1 MTDSKPH
8 GLSRRSLLK
17 GAGAVG
23 VTAATG
29 LLGKTVYAQTSDLK
43 KVTMVRPSAKS
54 FLWGP
59 EDYGMATGIFAKHG
73 IEVEVLGSN
82 RGVNITGVVSGDI
95 DIGIGDPSETF
106 NVRAQGQDI
115 KIFGSMHHG
124 YTVHLLVK
132 GEILAAAGIDENSPL
147 EERIALMKG
156 LRFGHPGVGSGPEML
171 LRYHASLGGLDPETD
186 IELVSITGAGPGM
199 LAGIEQGAIDGF
211 AWGPPWA
218 NVGIKK
224 FGLGYLAQMQRN
236 PPELFKTMKT
246 GALQSSAKSLVDKR
260 DLLVA
265 YLAAYAESQRSV
277 WENPDKYKEWLIAWL
292 ELDADVFDA
301 MWSDNSTMLGRDPWV
316 SPDIYPPFFEFLN
329 VANAT
334 RGLPPIE
341 VLPYE
346 EFVDG
351 SITADAKAAI

>member
-1 MTDSKPH
+1 MTTSK
-8 GLSRRSLLK
+8 LSAISRRSLLK
-17 GAGAVG
+17 GAGGLGIV
-23 VTAATG
+23 AASG
-29 LLGKTVYAQTSDLK
+29 FLGKTVYAQTSDLK
-43 KVTMVRPSAKS
+43 RVTMVRPSAKS

-106 NVRAQGQDI
+106 NVRSQGQDI
-115 KIFGSMHHG
+115 KIFGSMHNG
-124 YTVHLLVK
+124 YTVHVLLK
-132 GEILAAAGIDENSPL
+132 GEILQAAGIDENSPL
-147 EERIALMKG
+147 EDRVALMKG
-156 LRFGHPGVGSGPEML
+156 LRLGHPGVGSGPEML
-171 LRYHASLGGLDPETD
+171 IRYLASTGGLDPEKD
-186 IELVSITGAGPGM
+186 LELISITGAGPGM
-199 LAGIEQGAIDGF
+199 LAGIEQSAIDGF

-236 PPELFKTMKT
+236 PPELFAKMKT

-277 WENPDKYKEWLIAWL
+277 WAEPDKYKEWLITWL
-292 ELDADVFDA
+292 ELEPDVFES
-301 MWSDNSTMLGRDPWV
+301 MWNDNYTMLGRDPWV
-316 SPDIYPPFFEFLN
+316 SPEIYPPFFEFLN

-334 RGLPPIE
+334 RGMPPIQE
-341 VLPYE
+341 LPYE
-346 EFVDG
+346 EFVDD